1 MNGLFAGCSALFL
14 LATGG
19 ILIEAQ
25 QAHNTLTAA
34 ERVEEWQLLF
44 DGQTTHGWRGFRRPD
59 MPAGW
64 LVVDG
69 ELQVVGH
76 GGDII
81 TMEQFADFE
90 LALESSP
97 TRQTV
102 TVAPK
107 SR

>member
-1 MNGLFAGCSALFL
+1 M
-14 LATGG
+14 ATGR
-19 ILIEAQ
+19 ILIGVGAEYRSEAQ
-25 QAHNTLTAA
+25 QAHNMLTAA
-34 ERVEEWQLLF
+34 ERAEGWQLLF